1 MIYTVKGIW
10 TALNQMCHVGNMV
23 LHNALFLCSFDKCYI
38 HNIRF
43 AAINKVCL
51 EDYNINR
58 CPFIEYLK

>member
-23 LHNALFLCSFDKCYI
+23 LHNALFLCSFGKCYI

-51 EDYNINR
+51 RITILIGALSLNI
-58 CPFIEYLK
+58 